1 MKAIKFD
8 KPGGADVLYL
18 AEIDTPEPADDQIL
32 LKNHAIGINRPDILQ
47 RKGLYPPPS
56 NASPILG
63 LESSGEIIKVG
74 KKVSRWKVGDMACA
88 LTPGGSY
95 AEFVVCNE
103 NHALKIPKNV
113 STIEAAS
120 LPETFFTVWIN
131 LVQRV
136 NLKKNDLILIH
147 GGSSGIGIT
156 SIQIAKA
163 LGNKIIVT
171 VGNNEKKVAC
181 QNLGADLVINYKSE
195 DIVKKIMDFTSNY
208 GVDVILDMVGGEYI
222 QKDIN
227 LLANDGRLSFIAFL
241 NGSIR
246 EIDFSKVLIKRLT
259 ITGSTLRPRSDEFK
273 SSIADVL
280 QREIW
285 PLFEKKIIKPVV
297 YKTLNFNDFKQAHD
311 LMESSKHIGKIV
323 LEL

>member
-131 LVQRV
+131 LVKRV

-171 VGNNEKKVAC
+171 VGNNEKKIAC

-195 DIVKKIMDFTSNY
+195 DIVKKIMEFTSNY
-208 GVDVILDMVGGEYI
+208 GVDVILNMVGGEYI
-222 QKDIN
+222 QQDIN
-227 LLANDGRLSFIAFL
+227 LLAKDGRLSFIAFL
-241 NGSIR
+241 NGAIR

>member
-8 KPGGADVLYL
+8 KPGGSDVLYL
-18 AEIDTPEPADDQIL
+18 AEIDIPEPADDQIL

-63 LESSGEIIKVG
+63 LESSGEVIKVG
-74 KKVSRWKVGDMACA
+74 RKVSKWKVGDMACA

-131 LVQRV
+131 LVKRV

-163 LGNKIIVT
+163 FGNKIIVT
-171 VGNNEKKVAC
+171 VGNNEKKIAC

-208 GVDVILDMVGGEYI
+208 GVDVILNMVGGEYI
-222 QKDIN
+222 QQDIN

-241 NGSIR
+241 NGAIR
-246 EIDFSKVLIKRLT
+246 EIDFSKVLMKRLT

-273 SSIADVL
+273 SSIADDL

>member
-8 KPGGADVLYL
+8 KPGGSDVLYL
-18 AEIDTPEPADDQIL
+18 AEIDIPEPADDQIL

-63 LESSGEIIKVG
+63 LESSGEVIKVG
-74 KKVSRWKVGDMACA
+74 RKVSKWKVGDMACA

-131 LVQRV
+131 LVKRV

-171 VGNNEKKVAC
+171 VGNNEKKIAC

-195 DIVKKIMDFTSNY
+195 DIVKK
-208 GVDVILDMVGGEYI
+208 
-222 QKDIN
+222 
-227 LLANDGRLSFIAFL
+227 
-241 NGSIR
+241 
-246 EIDFSKVLIKRLT
+246 
-259 ITGSTLRPRSDEFK
+259 
-273 SSIADVL
+273 
-280 QREIW
+280 
-285 PLFEKKIIKPVV
+285 
-297 YKTLNFNDFKQAHD
+297 
-311 LMESSKHIGKIV
+311 
-323 LEL
+323 

>member
-1 MKAIKFD
+1 
-8 KPGGADVLYL
+8 
-18 AEIDTPEPADDQIL
+18 
-32 LKNHAIGINRPDILQ
+32 
-47 RKGLYPPPS
+47 
-56 NASPILG
+56 
-63 LESSGEIIKVG
+63 
-74 KKVSRWKVGDMACA
+74 
-88 LTPGGSY
+88 
-95 AEFVVCNE
+95 
-103 NHALKIPKNV
+103 
-113 STIEAAS
+113 
-120 LPETFFTVWIN
+120 
-131 LVQRV
+131 
-136 NLKKNDLILIH
+136 
-147 GGSSGIGIT
+147 
-156 SIQIAKA
+156 
-163 LGNKIIVT
+163 
-171 VGNNEKKVAC
+171 
-181 QNLGADLVINYKSE
+181 
-195 DIVKKIMDFTSNY
+195 MDFTSNY

>member
-227 LLANDGRLSFIAFL
+227 LLATDGRLSFIAFL

>member
-8 KPGGADVLYL
+8 KPGGSDVLYL
-18 AEIDTPEPADDQIL
+18 DDIDIPEIADNQVL

-47 RKGLYPPPS
+47 RKGLYPPPP

-74 KKVSRWKVGDMACA
+74 GRVSKWKIGEMACA

-95 AEFVVCNE
+95 AEYVVCNE
-103 NHALKIPKNV
+103 NHALKIPENV
-113 STIEAAS
+113 SIIEAAS

-163 LGNKIIVT
+163 FGNKIIAT
-171 VGNNEKKVAC
+171 VGNNEKKIAC

-195 DIVKKIMDFTSNY
+195 DIVKKIMDLPQ
-208 GVDVILDMVGGEYI
+208 IMV
-222 QKDIN
+222 
-227 LLANDGRLSFIAFL
+227 LM
-241 NGSIR
+241 
-246 EIDFSKVLIKRLT
+246 
-259 ITGSTLRPRSDEFK
+259 
-273 SSIADVL
+273 SS
-280 QREIW
+280 
-285 PLFEKKIIKPVV
+285 
-297 YKTLNFNDFKQAHD
+297 
-311 LMESSKHIGKIV
+311 
-323 LEL
+323 

>member
-74 KKVSRWKVGDMACA
+74 RKVSRWKVGDMACA

>member
-171 VGNNEKKVAC
+171 VGNNEKKIAC

-222 QKDIN
+222 QKNIN

-246 EIDFSKVLIKRLT
+246 EIDFSKILIKRLT

-323 LEL
+323 LQL

>member
-8 KPGGADVLYL
+8 KPGGTDVLYL
-18 AEIDTPEPADDQIL
+18 TEIDTPEPADYQIL

-74 KKVSRWKVGDMACA
+74 RKVSRWKVGDMACA

-171 VGNNEKKVAC
+171 VGNNEKKIAC

-195 DIVKKIMDFTSNY
+195 DIEKKIMDFTSNY

-222 QKDIN
+222 QQDIN
-227 LLANDGRLSFIAFL
+227 LLAKDGRLSFIAFL
-241 NGSIR
+241 NGAIR
-246 EIDFSKVLIKRLT
+246 EIDFSKVLMKRLT

>member
-8 KPGGADVLYL
+8 KPGGTDVLYL
-18 AEIDTPEPADDQIL
+18 AEIDTPEPADYQIL

-74 KKVSRWKVGDMACA
+74 RKVSRWKVGDMACA

-171 VGNNEKKVAC
+171 VGNNEKKIAC

-195 DIVKKIMDFTSNY
+195 DIEKKIMDFTSNY

-222 QKDIN
+222 QQDIN
-227 LLANDGRLSFIAFL
+227 LLAKDGRLSFIAFL
-241 NGSIR
+241 NGAIR
-246 EIDFSKVLIKRLT
+246 EIDFSKVLMKRLT

>member
-8 KPGGADVLYL
+8 KPGGSDVLYIDDIDIP
-18 AEIDTPEPADDQIL
+18 EIADNQVL

-47 RKGLYPPPS
+47 RKGLYPPPP

-63 LESSGEIIKVG
+63 LESSGEIVKVG
-74 KKVSRWKVGDMACA
+74 GKVSKWKIGEMACA

-95 AEFVVCNE
+95 AEYVVCNE
-103 NHALKIPKNV
+103 NHALKIPENV
-113 STIEAAS
+113 SIIEAAS

-163 LGNKIIVT
+163 FGNKIIAT
-171 VGNNEKKVAC
+171 VGNNEKKIAC

-222 QKDIN
+222 QQDIN
-227 LLANDGRLSFIAFL
+227 LLAHDGRLSFIAFL
-241 NGSIR
+241 NGAIQ
-246 EIDFSKVLIKRLT
+246 EIDFSKVLMKRLT

-273 SSIADVL
+273 SSIADDL
-280 QREIW
+280 QREVW

-297 YKTLNFNDFKQAHD
+297 YKTLNFNSFKQAHD
-311 LMESSKHIGKIV
+311 LMESSQHIGKIV